1 MRLSMA
7 AAESGTVRRW
17 PTAPTAPAPAL
28 TGPYTT
34 DLRPIVVSL
43 AKHTLAR
50 TVVGAIATAGMA
62 VSLIWRRSRVALVVG
77 IFSACLS
84 GVMTV
89 GSYNDALLFHEEAVR
104 AELSLASGK

>member
-1 MRLSMA
+1 MA